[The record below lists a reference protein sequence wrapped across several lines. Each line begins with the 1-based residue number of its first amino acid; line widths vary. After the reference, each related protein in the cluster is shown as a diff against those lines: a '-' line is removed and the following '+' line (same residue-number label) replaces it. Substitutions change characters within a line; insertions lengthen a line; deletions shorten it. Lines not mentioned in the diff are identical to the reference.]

1 MGEISIR
8 FRMNMKT
15 GKKDIYIDF
24 ESDEDA
30 MRHEHEKEH
39 KKIIER
45 LVGAGLLEACEAGGA
60 IVERAPHSWSVSEGL
75 FVSHAGATRDE
86 IERTLGAVCNKS
98 RLPEALRLAH
108 LIGAA
113 IVKGQSRG
121 RP

>member
-1 MGEISIR
+1 VGEISIR

-45 LVGAGLLEACEAGGA
+45 LVGAGILEADEAGEV
-60 IVERAPHSWSVSEGL
+60 IVERGQPGIPNKREEPPASQQDAQAQGG
-75 FVSHAGATRDE
+75 GA
-86 IERTLGAVCNKS
+86 
-98 RLPEALRLAH
+98 
-108 LIGAA
+108 
-113 IVKGQSRG
+113 
-121 RP
+121 